1 MTARRFNAE
10 GFDPFKYEY
19 ELRQP
24 YQQQYSEVGL
34 QELAEKYGP
43 LYLESRDYSGGIRY
57 RLEGSTDKFTTLDKK
72 DYLAFYEHIMGAWKE
87 KFKDSYEANAE
98 PVFDEHPYGDA
109 ECVESQEASLPIH
122 SIEVADDCEATKG
135 EFTEHPYETKDVE
148 EDGGTIF
155 KFCCYPM
162 MKSMLGGEGHVLIS
176 LETGRIQLGNT
187 PMNYCP
193 FCGKAVIT
201 FDPPIEVIPPEE

>member
-10 GFDPFKYEY
+10 GFDPFTYEY

-57 RLEGSTDKFTTLDKK
+57 RPEGSTDKFTTLDKK
-72 DYLAFYEHIMGAWKE
+72 DYVAFYECIMEAWKE
-87 KFKDSYEANAE
+87 
-98 PVFDEHPYGDA
+98 VFGNTCDTDA
-109 ECVESQEASLPIH
+109 ECTESQEAPSLERH
-122 SIEVADDCEATKG
+122 IEVADDCEVTKG
-135 EFTEHPYETKDVE
+135 ELTEHAYETEDVE

-193 FCGKAVIT
+193 FCGKAVVT
-201 FDPPIEVIPPEE
+201 FDPPVEVIPPEE

>member
-10 GFDPFKYEY
+10 GFDPFRYEY

-24 YQQQYSEVGL
+24 YQQQYAEVGI

-43 LYLESRDYSGGIRY
+43 LYLETRDYSGGIRY
-57 RLEGSTDKFTTLDKK
+57 RLEGSTNKFTTLDKK
-72 DYLAFYEHIMGAWKE
+72 DYLAFYECIMGAWKE
-87 KFKDSYEANAE
+87 AF
-98 PVFDEHPYGDA
+98 GDMCETDT
-109 ECVESQEASLPIH
+109 ECTESQEAPSLERH
-122 SIEVADDCEATKG
+122 IEVADDCEATK
-135 EFTEHPYETKDVE
+135 EELTEHAYETEDVE

-193 FCGKAVIT
+193 FCGKAVVT
-201 FDPPIEVIPPEE
+201 FDPPVEVIPPEE